1 MNITPLHDKVVIKA
15 ITKDETTA
23 SGIILP
29 DTVDQGR
36 PEQGEVISVGP
47 GRVLDNG
54 SLSKMSVQ
62 PGQKVLFKKY
72 APDEI
77 KIDKEEYLV
86 VADSDILAVIN

>member
-1 MNITPLHDKVVIKA
+1 MNITPLHDKVIIKA

-29 DTVDQGR
+29 DTVDKGR
-36 PEQGEVISVGP
+36 PEQGEVVSVGP
-47 GRVLDNG
+47 GRLLDNG
-54 SLSKMSVQ
+54 ERSKLSVE

-77 KIDKEEYLV
+77 KIEKEEYLV
-86 VADSDILAVIN
+86 VSDSDILAIIN

>member
-1 MNITPLHDKVVIKA
+1 MNISPLHDKVVIKA

-29 DTVDQGR
+29 DTVDKGR
-36 PEQGEVISVGP
+36 PEQGEVVSVGP
-47 GRVLDNG
+47 GRMLDNG
-54 SLSKMSVQ
+54 QRAPMSVQ
-62 PGQKVLFKKY
+62 AGQKVLFKKY

-86 VADSDILAVIN
+86 VSDGDILAVIN